1 MRSASER
8 HQNTVKAIT
17 NLLKIIDQGR
27 ANINQAQIDIETYTA
42 TYNEALSSRKNA
54 QTVIISAENKISQ
67 ISSAIDGLNVL
78 INRLGDDLNDANA
91 VKVELNLLKK

>member
-1 MRSASER
+1 MPLGSE
-8 HQNTVKAIT
+8 
-17 NLLKIIDQGR
+17 
-27 ANINQAQIDIETYTA
+27 
-42 TYNEALSSRKNA
+42 LSSRKNA